1 MPAAVKRQLN
11 GYNVGATYGSA
22 AYDLS
27 YDGNTVRRSG
37 YGGSEVLRPQPKV
50 RQREK
55 SITRPV
61 VRVREAGH
69 VSLFAIVGFLAVGV
83 FAALLLMSYVQ
94 LTATTD
100 NMLSL
105 NSELSTLQAEEKK
118 LLAKYELA
126 YDLSSIEAKVTADGS
141 MVKPEA
147 GQIYAIDLSEPDS
160 VVHFDQTNKAGAA
173 VDSILTEGADVFTS
187 IVEYFR

>member
-1 MPAAVKRQLN
+1 MTAAVKRRANQY
-11 GYNVGATYGSA
+11 GAGATYGSA
-22 AYDLS
+22 AYNLN
-27 YDGNTVRRSG
+27 YDGSAVRQPG

-55 SITRPV
+55 AITRPV

-94 LTATTD
+94 LTVTAD
-100 NMLSL
+100 NTVALSNEL
-105 NSELSTLQAEEKK
+105 NTLEAEHKK

-126 YDLSSIEAKVTADGS
+126 YDLSGIEAKVTADGS

-147 GQIYAIDLSEPDS
+147 GQIYSIDLSEPDS
-160 VVHFDQTNKAGAA
+160 VVHYDQTNKADAA
-173 VDSILTEGADVFTS
+173 VNSILSEVKNVFTS
-187 IVEYFR
+187 IVEYFQ